1 MIIRSA
7 LLLGEVAPADRP
19 AFDAHMRDVV
29 LAEIATYPGLRSV
42 TLRRAVD
49 GVTEAG
55 APPLYMQFDLMFDS
69 LADMDAA
76 LASPVRT
83 AVRDRIKAGMGAF
96 RGTVAHVVS
105 DVLTPGGATDA
116 LA

>member
-19 AFDAHMRDVV
+19 AFDAYMRDVV
-29 LAEIATYPGLRSV
+29 VAEISTYPGIRSV
-42 TLRRAVD
+42 ILRRAVAD
-49 GVTEAG
+49 VAEAG
-55 APPLYMQFDLMFDS
+55 APPLYMQFDLVFDS

-76 LASPVRT
+76 LASPVRA

-105 DVLTPGGATDA
+105 ESLTG
-116 LA
+116 